1 MKKLLSLFAVVLFT
15 GSMFATDMTC
25 AEAAEAAKNGST
37 EQVTVQGY
45 VTAIQEAWNSQYNNV
60 TFWMA
65 DTKDGGK
72 VFEVFRA
79 ACESA
84 EAAPKVGDLVK
95 ATGKLKL
102 YNSTPELDKGCTF
115 EILERAPEVK
125 LDTIGV
131 SEALQRITNNELG
144 ACYVKGK
151 VTRILTKGDAVANY
165 GNLNIWLRD
174 LENEN
179 DSIQGYKIYGANNQK
194 YKSAADVEYVEG
206 DDILVYA
213 NELKMYNTTPE
224 INVGYYVRTLN
235 GKEIVTLDWAN
246 PDATATHDGA
256 NWTLKIKKASSDNDN
271 VLEFVF
277 PSDKADAIAGSHT
290 LASASLKL
298 DGASEAIAS
307 GSAMFKFK
315 SIGSNSNIYSV
326 QVSVVGSEKIYRLVA
341 EMDIYAENENGD
353 QTRLKGDRPFVPT
366 KGDTITCAQAREY
379 VLSLDDKVD
388 GDTIIVRGFVTE
400 IINTEKV
407 YKTFWMDDVK
417 GSNKTFE
424 VAFYKE
430 LLPAGFDLEIGTEV
444 IAVGV
449 ACNYGGTPE
458 VKNGTVTI
466 VGAEVNTYE
475 ATVAEALAVGK
486 ALAQNET
493 TKDLYKITGFITSVS
508 TEYSEQYGNISFWMS
523 DTEGDGAQEFQAYRA
538 KCDASLAEKLV
549 EGAKVIVTANIQN
562 FHQDEKPAEG
572 DQDAKPER
580 NIIQAVNGSVELFST
595 PVDNVFN
602 NAPAIKFIEN
612 GQIIIIRNGVR
623 YNVQGQ
629 IAQ

>member
-25 AEAAEAAKNGST
+25 ADAAEAAKGGST
-37 EQVTVQGY
+37 AEVTVQGY
-45 VTAIQEAWNSQYNNV
+45 VTVIQEAWNSQYNNV

-79 ACESA
+79 VCESA

-131 SEALQRITNNELG
+131 SEALQRITDNKLG

-151 VTRILTKGDAVANY
+151 VTRIETKGDAVANY

-174 LENEN
+174 LENAN
-179 DSIQGYKIYGANNQK
+179 DSIKGYKIYGANNQK

-235 GKEIVTLDWAN
+235 GKEIVALEWAN
-246 PDATATHDGA
+246 PDASATHDGA
-256 NWTLKIKKASSDNDN
+256 NWTMKIKKSSSDADN

-277 PSDKADAIAGSHT
+277 PSDKADAIAGSYT
-290 LASASLKL
+290 LSSSSLKL
-298 DGASEAIAS
+298 DGASVAIV
-307 GSAMFKFK
+307 SATAMIKFK
-315 SIGSNSNIYSV
+315 SIGSNSNIYNV
-326 QVSVVGSEKIYRLVA
+326 QVSVIGNEKIYRLVA
-341 EMDIYAENENGD
+341 EMDIYAENENGE
-353 QTRLKGDRPFVPT
+353 TRLKGDRPFVPAE
-366 KGDTITCAQAREY
+366 GDTITCAQAREY

-388 GDTIIVRGFVTE
+388 GMTIIVRGFVTE

-407 YKTFWMDDVK
+407 YKTFWMDDEK
-417 GSNKTFE
+417 GTNKTFE

-430 LLPAGFDLEIGTEV
+430 LLPAGFELELGTEV

-449 ACNYGGTPE
+449 AYNYGGTPE
-458 VKNGTVTI
+458 VKNASVTI

-475 ATVAEALAVGK
+475 ATVDEALKVGK

-493 TKDLYKITGFITSVS
+493 TKDLYKITGFITNVS
-508 TEYSEQYGNISFWMS
+508 TAYDEQYGNISFWMS

-538 KCDASLAEKLV
+538 KCDASIVDKLV

-562 FHQDEKPAEG
+562 FHQDAKPAEG

-580 NIIQAVNGSVELFST
+580 NIIQAVNGTVELFST

-602 NAPAIKFIEN
+602 NAPAVKFIEN
-612 GQIIIIRNGVR
+612 GQIYILRNGVR